1 MTDKSKF
8 EQMLEKLVADDKTAA
23 EEIFHNI
30 VVEKSRSIYEGLL
43 EDDIKDIEVE
53 ETSKEESKEKSDE
66 TTEASK
72 EDKKEDEKVEE
83 KTEETKDEET
93 TEVSKDDAKED
104 EAVEEASKD
113 EEAKEEESKDED
125 ATDESLADVQDS
137 EAPAV
142 ETPVVPAEMGGDAT
156 DDMMGDIEADKGE
169 EDKEGDADH
178 DGEDMEDRVVDLE
191 DAIDDLKA
199 EFEKMMSDK
208 GDDEEGDDDAEDKG
222 EEEAIISQDA
232 EGETEVAPVLA
243 PEEVAPA
250 VESKE
255 SAPKSA
261 TEEIR
266 EYVNKVEAS
275 HSDGSDNTAS
285 PVAKSGGT
293 DAKADAKGLV
303 QGGEEKG
310 RPAPK
315 AKEHDAG
322 NINKPGNKS
331 AAPKAAK
338 ANTAD
343 GTDGSAKKSAIGS

>member
-93 TEVSKDDAKED
+93 TEASKDDAKED

-113 EEAKEEESKDED
+113 EDT
-125 ATDESLADVQDS
+125 TDESLVDVQDS

-266 EYVNKVEAS
+266 EYVNKVEAP

-293 DAKADAKGLV
+293 DPKADAKGLV

-343 GTDGSAKKSAIGS
+343 GTDGSSKKSAIGS

>member
-1 MTDKSKF
+1 MSDKSKF
-8 EQMLEKLVADDKTAA
+8 EQMLEKLIADDKSAA

-53 ETSKEESKEKSDE
+53 EKSEDKAEDKVEEKTEDKAEDKEEA

-72 EDKKEDEKVEE
+72 EDKKEDDKVEE
-83 KTEETKDEET
+83 KASDE
-93 TEVSKDDAKED
+93 SKED

-113 EEAKEEESKDED
+113 EETKEEESKDEE
-125 ATDESLADVQDS
+125 ATDESLVDAENSEVAAD
-137 EAPAV
+137 EAH
-142 ETPVVPAEMGGDAT
+142 GGDAT
-156 DDMMGDIEADKGE
+156 DDMMGDIAADNGEENGDDNGDDKGDDAE
-169 EDKEGDADH
+169 EI
-178 DGEDMEDRVVDLE
+178 EDRVVDLE

-208 GDDEEGDDDAEDKG
+208 GEGDDDAEDKG
-222 EEEAIISQDA
+222 EEEAIVSQDA
-232 EGETEVAPVLA
+232 EGEVEVAPELA
-243 PEEVAPA
+243 PEEVIPA
-250 VESKE
+250 VEAKDNT
-255 SAPKSA
+255 PKTA

-266 EYVNKVEAS
+266 EYVNKVDAK

-285 PVAKSGGT
+285 PVAKSGGA
-293 DAKADAKGLV
+293 DAKADGKNLV

-310 RPAPK
+310 GKAPMP
-315 AKEHDAG
+315 KEDNAG
-322 NINKPGNKS
+322 NVNTPGSKAGS
-331 AAPKAAK
+331 KQSAAK

>member
-1 MTDKSKF
+1 MSDKSKF
-8 EQMLEKLVADDKTAA
+8 EQMLEKLIADDKSAA

-53 ETSKEESKEKSDE
+53 EKSEDKAEDKVEEKTEDKAEDKEEA

-72 EDKKEDEKVEE
+72 EEAKEDDKVEE
-83 KTEETKDEET
+83 KASEE
-93 TEVSKDDAKED
+93 SKED

-113 EEAKEEESKDED
+113 EETKEEESKDEE
-125 ATDESLADVQDS
+125 ATDESLVDAENSEVAAD
-137 EAPAV
+137 EAH
-142 ETPVVPAEMGGDAT
+142 GGDAT
-156 DDMMGDIEADKGE
+156 DDMVGDIAADNGEENGDDNGDDKGDDAE
-169 EDKEGDADH
+169 EI
-178 DGEDMEDRVVDLE
+178 EDRVVDLE

-208 GDDEEGDDDAEDKG
+208 GEGDDDAEDKG
-222 EEEAIISQDA
+222 EEEAIVSQDA
-232 EGETEVAPVLA
+232 EGEVEVAPELA
-243 PEEVAPA
+243 PEEVIPA
-250 VESKE
+250 VEAKDNT
-255 SAPKSA
+255 PKTA

-266 EYVNKVEAS
+266 EYVNKVDAK

-285 PVAKSGGT
+285 PVAKSGGA
-293 DAKADAKGLV
+293 DAKADGKNLV

-310 RPAPK
+310 GKAPMP
-315 AKEHDAG
+315 KEDNAG
-322 NINKPGNKS
+322 NVNTPGSKAGS
-331 AAPKAAK
+331 KQSAAK

>member
-93 TEVSKDDAKED
+93 TEASKDDAKED

-113 EEAKEEESKDED
+113 EESKDED
-125 ATDESLADVQDS
+125 TTDESLVDVQDS

-343 GTDGSAKKSAIGS
+343 GTDGSSKKSAIGS

>member
-1 MTDKSKF
+1 MSDKSKF
-8 EQMLEKLVADDKTAA
+8 EQMLEKLVADDKAAA

-53 ETSKEESKEKSDE
+53 ETSKEESKEKSAE

-72 EDKKEDEKVEE
+72 EDKKEDDKVEE
-83 KTEETKDEET
+83 KASEE
-93 TEVSKDDAKED
+93 SKED

-113 EEAKEEESKDED
+113 EETKEEESKDEE
-125 ATDESLADVQDS
+125 ATDESLVDAENSEVAAD
-137 EAPAV
+137 EAH
-142 ETPVVPAEMGGDAT
+142 GGDAT
-156 DDMMGDIEADKGE
+156 DDMMGDIAADNGEENGDDNGDDKGDDAE
-169 EDKEGDADH
+169 EI
-178 DGEDMEDRVVDLE
+178 EDRVVDLE

-208 GDDEEGDDDAEDKG
+208 GEGDDDAEDKG
-222 EEEAIISQDA
+222 EEEAIVSQDA
-232 EGETEVAPVLA
+232 EGEVEVAPELA
-243 PEEVAPA
+243 PEEVIPA
-250 VESKE
+250 VEAKDNT
-255 SAPKSA
+255 PKTA

-266 EYVNKVEAS
+266 EYVNKVDAK

-285 PVAKSGGT
+285 PVAKSGGS

-315 AKEHDAG
+315 AKEHDGG

-338 ANTAD
+338 AQHAD
-343 GTDGSAKKSAIGS
+343 GTDGSAKKSAMGS

>member
-1 MTDKSKF
+1 MSDKSKF
-8 EQMLEKLVADDKTAA
+8 EQMLEKLIADDKSAA

-53 ETSKEESKEKSDE
+53 EKSEDKAEDKVEEKTEDKAEDKEEA

-72 EDKKEDEKVEE
+72 EDKKEDDKVEE
-83 KTEETKDEET
+83 KASEE
-93 TEVSKDDAKED
+93 SKED

-113 EEAKEEESKDED
+113 EETKEEESKDEE
-125 ATDESLADVQDS
+125 ATDESLVDAENSEVAAD
-137 EAPAV
+137 EAH
-142 ETPVVPAEMGGDAT
+142 GGDAT
-156 DDMMGDIEADKGE
+156 DDMMGDIAADNGEENGDDNGDDKGDDAE
-169 EDKEGDADH
+169 EI
-178 DGEDMEDRVVDLE
+178 EDRVVDLE

-208 GDDEEGDDDAEDKG
+208 GEGDDDAEDKG
-222 EEEAIISQDA
+222 EEEAIVSQDA
-232 EGETEVAPVLA
+232 EGEVEVAPELA
-243 PEEVAPA
+243 PEEVIPA
-250 VESKE
+250 VEAKDNT
-255 SAPKSA
+255 PKTA

-266 EYVNKVEAS
+266 EYVNKVDAK

-285 PVAKSGGT
+285 PVAKSGGA
-293 DAKADAKGLV
+293 DAKADGKNLV

-310 RPAPK
+310 GKAPMP
-315 AKEHDAG
+315 KEDNAG
-322 NINKPGNKS
+322 NVNTPGSKAGS
-331 AAPKAAK
+331 KQSAAK

>member
-53 ETSKEESKEKSDE
+53 ETSKEESKEKSAE

-93 TEVSKDDAKED
+93 TEASKDDAKED

-169 EDKEGDADH
+169 EDKEGDT

-255 SAPKSA
+255 STPKSA

-343 GTDGSAKKSAIGS
+343 GTDGSSKKSAIGS

>member
-53 ETSKEESKEKSDE
+53 ETSKEESKEKSAE

-93 TEVSKDDAKED
+93 TEASKDDAKED

-113 EEAKEEESKDED
+113 EESKDED
-125 ATDESLADVQDS
+125 TTDESLVDVQDS

-266 EYVNKVEAS
+266 EYVNKVEAP

-343 GTDGSAKKSAIGS
+343 GTDGSSKKSAIGS